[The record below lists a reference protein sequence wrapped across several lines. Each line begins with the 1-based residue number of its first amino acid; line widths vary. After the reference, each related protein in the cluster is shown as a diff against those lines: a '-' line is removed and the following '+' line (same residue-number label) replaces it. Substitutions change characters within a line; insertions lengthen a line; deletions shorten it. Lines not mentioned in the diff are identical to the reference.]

1 MTPRTSLK
9 PANEFLVPLY
19 FVSCV
24 IYENQRSVND
34 ESTQV
39 NLPDIFKIYVQP
51 HNAHKAARTK
61 LDLLLISLYVFVARV

>member
-9 PANEFLVPLY
+9 PANEFLVSLY

-39 NLPDIFKIYVQP
+39 NLPDIFKIHVQP
-51 HNAHKAARTK
+51 HNVHKAARTK